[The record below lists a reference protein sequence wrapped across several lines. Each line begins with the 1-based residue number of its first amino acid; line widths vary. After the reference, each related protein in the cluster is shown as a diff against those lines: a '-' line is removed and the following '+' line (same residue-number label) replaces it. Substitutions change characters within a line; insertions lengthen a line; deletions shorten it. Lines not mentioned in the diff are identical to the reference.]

1 MILAQVEACLNSRP
15 LTPLPQLEDGIEV
28 LTTGHI
34 LMERSLEA
42 LPDLSETTKPMSSL
56 RHWHLCQVVICHLW
70 LCWSQEYL
78 TKL

>member
-15 LTPLPQLEDGIEV
+15 LTPSPQLEDGIEV

-34 LMERSLEA
+34 LIERPLEA

-56 RHWHLCQVVICHLW
+56 QRWHLCQVLIYVTYGNVGHRNI
-70 LCWSQEYL
+70 
-78 TKL
+78 